1 MGRIRRIVAG
11 GQTGVSRAAL
21 DFAIEHRF
29 PYSGY
34 VPQGGRSDDFPEPP
48 GLLAKYP
55 GLREHLSAE
64 VRPSIEANIRSSGAT
79 VILGVSRGHAGLD
92 MDFALHVIS
101 KQRRPE
107 FRCEAATAVGAI
119 QRERLRLSNFLNTFD
134 SDIALNVIGPSERNS
149 PGIYEL
155 AEQWLNLI
163 IRELLVR
170 GGGTQEPT

>member
-21 DFAIEHRF
+21 DFAVQHRF

-64 VRPSIEANIRSSGAT
+64 IRPSIEANVRSSGAT

-119 QRERLRLSNFLNTFD
+119 QRERIRLSSFLNTFD

-163 IRELLVR
+163 IRDLLVR